1 MSKMKIRNYFNRTGR
16 KVWKVM
22 LFMKKNFKIF
32 SKKVDN
38 GIIHILFLWH
48 TH

>member
-1 MSKMKIRNYFNRTGR
+1 
-16 KVWKVM
+16 M

-38 GIIHILFLWH
+38 GIIYTMGTEPFSSSGLNIFDFLH
-48 TH
+48 TI